1 MAVKYER
8 KEDGIIV
15 VRDPIYGKIVI
26 RPPFS
31 EIIFTKEMQ
40 RLEDIG
46 QNGFSIYD
54 YPGLANN
61 ERLSHSIGAFYLM
74 SQMITKIES
83 ELLKRGITISQEEK
97 DLALCSMLLHDI
109 GHGPFSHDC
118 ERVVKYSHEKRT
130 TDILL
135 EDTQIHR
142 LLVNTF
148 GEQKTK
154 KIASYIAEINDP
166 DSKQNENNNFSKLL
180 KSLIS
185 YQLDADRL
193 DYLLRDSYHAGIIS
207 GIDYK
212 KIINGLG
219 VSIDNNK
226 NYEVVINENAL
237 SAIETILIERFQRY
251 RDVYFSITANIMKLV
266 FPEVLKRYVKNPDS
280 VLVELPEAFRM
291 LAMHPQEMPLE
302 QFITLTD
309 TPFLKA
315 FSLIQENTTDPILR
329 HLCDLENLKKHY
341 QLLGENV
348 VREDVVQKLQELFPD
363 KDLSNTISVYT
374 NISKIKLYKK
384 EQTLKINCGK
394 STKDISEV
402 TDLIKPQDNF
412 ERRRTFF
419 DPEVL
424 RLELGMSKQEF
435 KTYKGEIEHML
446 EELNKAPEEF
456 ELKYILSDEMQK
468 TFTVEDMLEHL
479 AQNGFTLVEES
490 EKENDDKYYDTKSAH
505 LLTKG
510 GSLRVRKASQND
522 KTKYKGTFKMP
533 KTEGEVYSS
542 RDEIEAKM
550 QNPSFEELK
559 EKMQEKQV
567 PFDLDNILP
576 TAILNSVTQRKDF
589 VLEKNGVRVCLSFD
603 QTEYTNY
610 VLQGTRATDCMVEIE
625 ALGDVSDRVIL
636 NEIHSVLNTR
646 FPELKPNK
654 QNKYLRGV
662 QKTKENYRGIKQQ
675 KENESRPR
683 KIEQLDD
690 MEL

>member
-8 KEDGIIV
+8 KKDGIIV
-15 VRDPIYGKIVI
+15 VRDPIYGPIVI
-26 RPPFS
+26 KPPFS

-54 YPGLANN
+54 YPGLAQN
-61 ERLSHSIGAFYLM
+61 ERLSHSIGAFYVM
-74 SQMITKIES
+74 SKMIDKL
-83 ELLKRGITISQEEK
+83 ELELSYRGITISQEDK

-118 ERVVKYSHEKRT
+118 ESVSKYPHEKRT

-135 EDTQIHR
+135 GNTEIHR
-142 LLVNTF
+142 LLVSTF
-148 GEQKTK
+148 GERKTR

-166 DSKQNENNNFSKLL
+166 DSEQNENNNFSKLL

-207 GIDYK
+207 GIDYR

-219 VSIDNNK
+219 VSIDNNR
-226 NYEVVINENAL
+226 NYEVLINENAL
-237 SAIETILIERFQRY
+237 SAIETVLIERFQRY

-266 FPEVLKRYVKNPDS
+266 FPEILKKYRENPDS
-280 VLVELPEAFRM
+280 VLVDLPEEFKM
-291 LAMHPQEMPLE
+291 LAMHPQKMTLE

-315 FSLIQENTTDPILR
+315 FSLIQYHTTDPILK
-329 HLCDLENLKKHY
+329 HLCDFKNLKEHY

-348 VREDVVQKLQELFPD
+348 VREDVIQKLQELFPD
-363 KDLSNTISVYT
+363 RDLSDTISVYT
-374 NISKIKLYKK
+374 DISKIKLYKK
-384 EQTLKINCGK
+384 EQTLKINCGNR
-394 STKDISEV
+394 TKDISDA

-419 DPEVL
+419 DAEVL
-424 RLELGMSKQEF
+424 RLELGMSKEEF
-435 KTYKGEIEHML
+435 ETYRGEIEHMI

-468 TFTVEDMLEHL
+468 SFTVEDMLAHL
-479 AQNGFTLVEES
+479 EKNGFTIIEES
-490 EKENDDKYYDTKSAH
+490 QKENDDKYYDTKSAD
-505 LLTKG
+505 LLTRG
-510 GSLRVRKASQND
+510 GSLRVRKANQGG

-542 RDEIEAKM
+542 RDEIETKM
-550 QNPSFEELK
+550 QGTSFGELK

-567 PFDLDNILP
+567 DFDLESILP

-589 VLEKNGVRVCLSFD
+589 VLEKKGVRVCLSFD
-603 QTEYTNY
+603 RTNYTNY
-610 VLQGTRATDCMVEIE
+610 ALEKTRATDCMIEIE

-636 NEIHSVLNTR
+636 NEIHSILNKR

-662 QKTKENYRGIKQQ
+662 QKTQENYRAIKQL
-675 KENESRPR
+675 EGDLSSRKMSQP
-683 KIEQLDD
+683 DD